1 MMDFHQAQFYT
12 SFMIGIYL
20 PRTNATSKQSLKS
33 VVVDGAGMYLAA
45 GIVDFLYLEDNENK
59 CTIGLKSNTAKASLH
74 KNTGLHVLFLA
85 LNNYEIFAKCQIFL
99 PSRSQTKLFSSVIAM
114 PMPSIKK

>member
-59 CTIGLKSNTAKASLH
+59 CTIWIKVQYSKGIIAQKHRPTCTIFSLKQLWD
-74 KNTGLHVLFLA
+74 F
-85 LNNYEIFAKCQIFL
+85 C
-99 PSRSQTKLFSSVIAM
+99 
-114 PMPSIKK
+114 